1 MDDGDVVVL
10 SGSDVLAMLAGREAE
25 LVETVRAA
33 YQCHAEGHSAL
44 PHSTFLYLPKEAPG
58 RIIALPAYLGGG
70 FDVAGIKWISS
81 FPSNHDLGLDRA
93 SAVVI
98 LNSPTTGRPE
108 ALLEGSTI
116 SAKRTAASAALAA
129 RCLAREHDVARVGLI
144 GCGLIN
150 REIARFRSSWKKH
163 AAMPIL
169 SMDQIAAAKMRAKSS
184 RVQGR
189 GLVLWQ
195 VS

>member
-1 MDDGDVVVL
+1 LRRRVGPVGGPPWRCLMDDVDIVVL
-10 SGSDVLAMLAGREAE
+10 SGSDVRAMLAGREAE

-33 YQCHAEGHSAL
+33 YQCHAEGQSAL
-44 PHSTFLYLPKEAPG
+44 PHSTFLYLPKGARG

-150 REIARFRSSWKKH
+150 REIARFLL
-163 AAMPIL
+163 AEFPAIETL
-169 SMDQIAAAKMRAKSS
+169 AIYD
-184 RVQGR
+184 
-189 GLVLWQ
+189 
-195 VS
+195 